1 MTTEFPSADDATHPD
16 GSALS
21 EGLSP
26 RVAEREDA
34 EERYLYERLADLR
47 RSYEL
52 AAKPYIERLVQIRS
66 LRPAPSITLTL
77 DQAREFIDFT
87 MGPNDA

>member
-1 MTTEFPSADDATHPD
+1 MTTEFPSAGDATRRD

-21 EGLSP
+21 EGLGP
-26 RVAEREDA
+26 RVPERESD

-47 RSYEL
+47 RTYEL

-66 LRPAPSITLTL
+66 LRPAPSIKLTP
-77 DQAREFIDFT
+77 DQARELIDFT
-87 MGPNDA
+87 MGLTTR

>member
-1 MTTEFPSADDATHPD
+1 MRDDVA
-16 GSALS
+16 G
-21 EGLSP
+21 P
-26 RVAEREDA
+26 RVPERESD

-66 LRPAPSITLTL
+66 LRPAPSITLTP
-77 DQAREFIDFT
+77 DQARELIDFA
-87 MGPNDA
+87 MGLTSVSPHAPDTAQRSNDDIR

>member
-1 MTTEFPSADDATHPD
+1 MTDAERPD
-16 GSALS
+16 GSELS
-21 EGLSP
+21 EGLGP
-26 RVAEREDA
+26 RVPERESD
-34 EERYLYERLADLR
+34 EECYLYERLSDLR

-87 MGPNDA
+87 MGPNGA

>member
-1 MTTEFPSADDATHPD
+1 MTTPNDNSQAAQPLGLPLND
-16 GSALS
+16 GL
-21 EGLSP
+21 GP
-26 RVAEREDA
+26 RVPEREGD

-52 AAKPYIERLVQIRS
+52 AAKPYIERLVKIRS

-87 MGPNDA
+87 TGPNGA